1 MVTLTSFGLSNCE
14 PDYIFTDEQSDVLKA
29 EGREE
34 ARAEA
39 LALIGQRWY
48 YRCKC
53 MGVRVKMFKKMATA
67 QSYVL

>member
-39 LALIGQRWY
+39 LA
-48 YRCKC
+48 
-53 MGVRVKMFKKMATA
+53 
-67 QSYVL
+67 